1 MGLNQCGWFF
11 YVCNKLKFQVF
22 QKSESKKC
30 WIWEFEKETR
40 IKESL
45 GFKKGIGSLGRY
57 LACKRSENH
66 GCR

>member
-11 YVCNKLKFQVF
+11 NVCNKLQFQVF

-30 WIWEFEKETR
+30 WVWEFEKETR

-45 GFKKGIGSLGRY
+45 GFMKES
-57 LACKRSENH
+57 AV
-66 GCR
+66 